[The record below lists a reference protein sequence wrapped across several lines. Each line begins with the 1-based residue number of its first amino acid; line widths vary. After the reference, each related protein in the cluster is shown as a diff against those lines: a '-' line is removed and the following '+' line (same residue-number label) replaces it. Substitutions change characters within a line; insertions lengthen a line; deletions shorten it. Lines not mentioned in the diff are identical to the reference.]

1 MKPAIGLAEALREF
15 NDPIVGDNARVFSI
29 KWIRTSGPERGRAKT
44 IQRAVKYSRS
54 FADVV
59 PDQERTSPNM
69 REQSL
74 LRIRDLS
81 NNSILDLKVYSLIEY
96 NGYPLK
102 R

>member
-15 NDPIVGDNARVFSI
+15 NDPIVGNDTRVFSI

-44 IQRAVKYSRS
+44 IQRATKYTRS
-54 FADVV
+54 FGDPV
-59 PDQERTSPNM
+59 PDLDRSSPNM
-69 REQSL
+69 RENSL

-81 NNSILDLKVYSLIEY
+81 TNLILDLKVYSLIEY